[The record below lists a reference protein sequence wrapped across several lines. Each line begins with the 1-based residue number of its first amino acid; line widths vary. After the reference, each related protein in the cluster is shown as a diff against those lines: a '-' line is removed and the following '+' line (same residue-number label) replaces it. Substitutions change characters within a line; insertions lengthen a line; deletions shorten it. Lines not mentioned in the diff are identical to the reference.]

1 MAFEGGTIME
11 TETNK
16 FAGVPTTIKF
26 IGAAVLVLAAVA
38 TVVVFQMRFGGK
50 GQSHVTTSPTLEKK
64 DQSDGASNER
74 LEAERKKN
82 AIQKQDEE
90 SRQQAVREKELAE
103 LRRDSELRRQQEQQ
117 NAELKFA
124 EERERIRLQQ
134 EAQAKQSAEVARA
147 KRDELEAT
155 RRAASEAKLKQSRL
169 QSESLIRKTAS
180 DITAVDNEYIA
191 TSNSLDLARE
201 NLAKSNA
208 ASVAA
213 FEKAK
218 GAVIAA
224 RNQIAFNQ
232 KKILELNAQLQT
244 TQRNVKVSKEAT
256 TQIQQKQASLQ
267 REIASFQSALSKAE
281 ADKSA
286 LEKDLG
292 KNSPEIARS
301 EQTLSN
307 LLRKRAT
314 LVQTADGQLIE
325 LERLRREPD
334 YIEMIKVSGDYE
346 TEKLISGTRQLL
358 VKDIENVSLKKDRTG
373 GQPAAESVVTSDP
386 SIVVNNAKV
395 TLYTLKSGR
404 KISSVK
410 SMDAGDAISVKTLNG
425 KFESIK
431 KEDIAKEEVLE

>member
-1 MAFEGGTIME
+1 MESEANKYPGVGT
-11 TETNK
+11 TPK
-16 FAGVPTTIKF
+16 FV
-26 IGAAVLVLAAVA
+26 GAAVLVLALVAAV
-38 TVVVFQMRFGGK
+38 VIFQTRFVSNAPP
-50 GQSHVTTSPTLEKK
+50 QVTASPGVQNK
-64 DQSDGASNER
+64 DQNDEASTER
-74 LEAERKKN
+74 LEAEKKKN
-82 AIQKQDEE
+82 VAIQKQAEE
-90 SRQQAVREKELAE
+90 SRQQVAQEKELAE
-103 LRRDSELRRQQEQQ
+103 LRRDSELRRQQEQRE
-117 NAELKFA
+117 AELKFA
-124 EERERIRLQQ
+124 EERERNRLQQ
-134 EAQAKQSAEVARA
+134 EAQAKQTAELARA

-155 RRAASEAKLKQSRL
+155 KKASSEAKLKQIRL

-180 DITAVDNEYIA
+180 DIAAVDNEYIA
-191 TSNSLDLARE
+191 TSSSLDMARE
-201 NLAKSNA
+201 NLAKSNT
-208 ASVAA
+208 ASAAA

-218 GAVIAA
+218 SAAIAA

-256 TQIQQKQASLQ
+256 AQLQQKQASLQ
-267 REIASFQSALSKAE
+267 REITSFQSALSKAE
-281 ADKSA
+281 TEKSA

-301 EQTLSN
+301 EQSLSN

-325 LERLRREPD
+325 LERLRHEPD
-334 YIEMIKVSGDYE
+334 YIEMIKVSGDYG
-346 TEKLISGTRQLL
+346 TEKLIKDTRQLL
-358 VKDIENVSLKKDRTG
+358 VKDIEAVSLKKERAG
-373 GQPAAESVVTSDP
+373 VQPATESVATSDP

-431 KEDIAKEEVLE
+431 KEDIVKEEVLE

>member
-1 MAFEGGTIME
+1 MRAS
-11 TETNK
+11 
-16 FAGVPTTIKF
+16 PTSEKKNQNEDESSDR
-26 IGAAVLVLAAVA
+26 LAAD
-38 TVVVFQMRFGGK
+38 
-50 GQSHVTTSPTLEKK
+50 KK
-64 DQSDGASNER
+64 KSA
-74 LEAERKKN
+74 
-82 AIQKQDEE
+82 AIQKQAEE
-90 SRQQAVREKELAE
+90 SRQQEVQEKELAE
-103 LRRDSELRRQQEQQ
+103 LRRDSELRRQQEQRDT
-117 NAELKFA
+117 ELKYA

-134 EAQAKQSAEVARA
+134 EAQAKQTAEVARA

-155 RRAASEAKLKQSRL
+155 KKASSETKLKQSRL

-180 DITAVDNEYIA
+180 DIAAVDNEYIA
-191 TSNSLDLARE
+191 TSNSLDIARE

-224 RNQIAFNQ
+224 RNQIVFNQ

-256 TQIQQKQASLQ
+256 AQIQQKQASLQ

-281 ADKSA
+281 TDKSA

-292 KNSPEIARS
+292 KNSPDIARS
-301 EQTLSN
+301 EQALSN

-334 YIEMIKVSGDYE
+334 YIEMIKISGDYE
-346 TEKLISGTRQLL
+346 TEKLINSTRLLL
-358 VKDIENVSLKKDRTG
+358 VKDIESSSLKKDRPG
-373 GQPAAESVVTSDP
+373 GQPAQEAVVTSDP

-431 KEDIAKEEVLE
+431 KEDIVKEEVLE